1 MPFNDLREF
10 IEAVRRLGQVKEI
23 HGADWKLE
31 IGALTELLA
40 FQDPSPLLLFDQIPE
55 HPPNFRVAA
64 NLLNNAVRSGLT
76 VGMPADTTPI
86 QLVARWKELL
96 KVVKPIPPRLVSR
109 GPILENTQTGA
120 EVDVTIFPTPQWHE
134 LDGGRYIGTADCVIT
149 REPVEKG
156 WVNLGIYRVQIHD
169 RRTLGLY
176 ISPGHHARIM
186 REKYWERGE
195 SCPVVVTFG
204 QEPLL
209 FLVAGQSIPYGLS
222 ELDYC
227 GGLRGSPVDVIR
239 GDVTG
244 LPIPATAEIAIEGE
258 VPPPTEQVHL
268 EGPFGEWPGYYA
280 HGAANE
286 PVIRVKK
293 VYYRNDPIL
302 CGAPPL
308 RPPFLVFG
316 VPIGAAAIW
325 NYLDKADVPDVTGV
339 WSYVGGS
346 AAAGGTPFI
355 VIAVKQRYHGHAQ
368 QAGIAALGSRGGNY
382 HGRFVIVVDDD
393 IDPSNI
399 QEVVWAL
406 ATRCDPR
413 TAMSVIDGCWSTP
426 LDPAMHPDQRDAGN
440 FVSSRAILNACR
452 PYAWRDRF
460 PPVNVLS
467 PELKEKLVAKWKKD
481 LGQT

>member
-1 MPFNDLREF
+1 MAFDDLREF
-10 IEAVRRLGQVKEI
+10 IEAACQLGQVKEI
-23 HGADWKLE
+23 HGAHWNLE
-31 IGALTELLA
+31 IGALTELFA
-40 FQDPSPLLLFDQIPE
+40 FKEPSPLLVFDRIPE
-55 HPPNFRVAA
+55 HAPNFRVAS

-86 QLVARWKELL
+86 GLIARWKELL
-96 KVVKPIPPRLVSR
+96 KDVKPIPPRIVSR
-109 GPILENTQTGA
+109 GPILENTQSGGD
-120 EVDVTIFPTPQWHE
+120 VDVTIFPTPHWHE
-134 LDGGRYIGTADCVIT
+134 LDGGRYLGTADCVIT
-149 REPVEKG
+149 QEPERRN

-169 RRTLGLY
+169 RKTLGLY

-186 REKYWERGE
+186 REKFWERGE
-195 SCPVVVTFG
+195 SCPVVVTCG

-209 FLVAGQSIPYGLS
+209 FLVAGQSIPYGMS

-258 VPPPTEQVHL
+258 VPPPTEEVHI

-293 VYYRNDPIL
+293 VYYRNNPIL

-325 NYLDKADVPDVTGV
+325 NYLEKADVPDVQGV

-346 AAAGGTPFI
+346 AAAGGTPFT
-355 VIAVKQRYHGHAQ
+355 VISVKQRYHGHAQ
-368 QAGIAALGSRGGNY
+368 QAAIAALGSRGGNY
-382 HGRFVIVVDDD
+382 HGRFVIVVDED

-406 ATRCDPR
+406 ATRCDPK
-413 TAMSVIDGCWSTP
+413 TAMTIVDGCWSTP
-426 LDPAMHPDQRDAGN
+426 LDPAMHPDQRDQKN
-440 FVSSRAILNACR
+440 FVSSRAIVNACR
-452 PYAWRDRF
+452 PYAWKDRF
-460 PPVNVLS
+460 PPVNSLS
-467 PELKEKLVAKWKKD
+467 SELRRKVVEKWKKE
-481 LGQT
+481 LEQT